1 MSPPDEPAGLAARV
15 QAVLAGLIEIVATR
29 IELAGSDIELQL
41 ERLRS
46 AALLALAGLL
56 LLALALIFG
65 SAFVIVIFWETYR
78 LAAIGGVTLVYAA
91 AGIACLLVARRRM
104 RDSPKPFEATIAE
117 LQHDLSRLRR

>member
-1 MSPPDEPAGLAARV
+1 M
-15 QAVLAGLIEIVATR
+15 LAGLLEIVATR

-56 LLALALIFG
+56 LLALALVFG

-78 LAAIGGVTLVYAA
+78 LTAIAGVTLVYAA
-91 AGIACLLVARRRM
+91 AGIACLLVARRHM